1 MRVLLVEDDRRL
13 VRALRRVLEEER
25 YVVDEAFDGVEGET
39 LAGEGGYGLIVL
51 DWMLP
56 ERDGVAV
63 CRNLRRA
70 KVATPI
76 LMLTA
81 RDTVENRVAGLDAGA
96 DDYLVKPFASIE
108 LLARLRSLGRRRSDE
123 LAETTLSADGLVMD
137 LIRHEV
143 SRNGKQIELTAR
155 EFALLEYLLR
165 HQGQALSR
173 TQILAAVWRYDTEV
187 VSNVVDIY
195 VHYLRDKVDRGFE
208 HRLIHTVRGVGYKL
222 RLNWYEFRLEEQ

>member
-1 MRVLLVEDDRRL
+1 MRVLVVEDDRRL

-25 YVVDEAFDGVEGET
+25 YVVDEAFDGIDGEE
-39 LAGEGGYGLIVL
+39 LARDGQYDAIVL

-56 ERDGVAV
+56 GRDGVSV

-70 KVATPI
+70 RVATPI

-81 RDTVENRVAGLDAGA
+81 RDTVENRVEGLDAGA

-108 LLARLRSLGRRRSDE
+108 LLARLRSIGRRRTDE
-123 LAETTLSADGLVMD
+123 LPEARLSADGLVMD
-137 LIRHEV
+137 LVRHEV
-143 SRNGKQIELTAR
+143 QRDGKPIELTAR
-155 EFALLEYLLR
+155 EFALLEYFLR
-165 HQGQALSR
+165 HPGQALTR

-195 VHYLRDKVDRGFE
+195 VHYLRDKIDQGYAKK
-208 HRLIHTVRGVGYKL
+208 LLHTIRGVGYAL
-222 RLNWYEFRLEEQ
+222 RD

>member
-1 MRVLLVEDDRRL
+1 MEGRAMRVLVIEDDRRL

-25 YVVDEAFDGVEGET
+25 YVVDEAFDGINGEE
-39 LAGEGGYGLIVL
+39 LATHGAYDAIVL

-56 ERDGVAV
+56 GRDGVTV

-70 KVATPI
+70 GRATPI

-108 LLARLRSLGRRRSDE
+108 LLARLRSIGRRRTEE
-123 LAETTLSADGLVMD
+123 LPEARLTAGDLVMD
-137 LIRHEV
+137 LVHHQVARGAK
-143 SRNGKQIELTAR
+143 SMELTAR
-155 EFALLEYLLR
+155 EFALLEYFLR
-165 HQGQALSR
+165 HPGQALTR

-195 VHYLRDKVDRGFE
+195 VHYLRDKIDQGFE
-208 HRLIHTVRGVGYKL
+208 KKLLHTIRGVGYAL
-222 RLNWYEFRLEEQ
+222 RA

>member
-1 MRVLLVEDDRRL
+1 MRVLLIEDDRRL

-25 YVVDEAFDGVEGET
+25 YVVDEAFDGIEGEE
-39 LAGEGGYGLIVL
+39 LARTGEYDFIVL
-51 DWMLP
+51 DWMMP
-56 ERDGVAV
+56 GQDGIAV

-108 LLARLRSLGRRRSDE
+108 LLARLRSLGRRRTEE
-123 LAETTLSADGLVMD
+123 LQESRLSADGLVMD
-137 LIRHEV
+137 LVRHQVTRDE
-143 SRNGKQIELTAR
+143 KPIELTAR
-155 EFALLEYLLR
+155 EFALLEYFLR
-165 HQGQALSR
+165 HPGQALTR

-195 VHYLRDKVDRGFE
+195 VHYLRDKIDQGFD
-208 HRLIHTVRGVGYKL
+208 LKLLHTIRGVGYAL
-222 RLNWYEFRLEEQ
+222 RA

>member
-25 YVVDEAFDGVEGET
+25 YVVDEAFDGVDGET
-39 LAGEGGYGLIVL
+39 LASEGAYDLIVL

-70 KVATPI
+70 RIATPI
-76 LMLTA
+76 LILTA

-123 LAETTLSADGLVMD
+123 LAETSLTVDGLVMD
-137 LIRHEV
+137 LVRHEV
-143 SRNGKQIELTAR
+143 SRDGRPVELTAR

-222 RLNWYEFRLEEQ
+222 RVD

>member
-1 MRVLLVEDDRRL
+1 MRVLVVEDDRRL

-25 YVVDEAFDGVEGET
+25 YVVDEAFDGIDGEELAREGEYD
-39 LAGEGGYGLIVL
+39 AIVL

-56 ERDGVAV
+56 GRDGLSV

-70 KVATPI
+70 KIATPI

-81 RDTVENRVAGLDAGA
+81 RDTVENRVEGLDAGA

-108 LLARLRSLGRRRSDE
+108 LLARLRAIGRRRTEE
-123 LAETTLSADGLVMD
+123 LPDVRLAADDLVMD
-137 LIRHEV
+137 LARHEV
-143 SRNGKQIELTAR
+143 TRGGKPIELTAR
-155 EFALLEYLLR
+155 EFALLEYFLR
-165 HQGQALSR
+165 HPGQALTR

-195 VHYLRDKVDRGFE
+195 VHYLRDKIDQGQQKK
-208 HRLIHTVRGVGYKL
+208 LLHTIRGVGYAL
-222 RLNWYEFRLEEQ
+222 RP

>member
-25 YVVDEAFDGVEGET
+25 YVVDEAFDGVEGEE
-39 LAGEGGYGLIVL
+39 LARCGEYDLIVL

-63 CRNLRRA
+63 CSNLRRA

-81 RDTVENRVAGLDAGA
+81 RDTVENRVEGLDAGA

-108 LLARLRSLGRRRSDE
+108 LLARLRSLGRRRSDDLVE
-123 LAETTLSADGLVMD
+123 TKLAADGLVMD
-137 LIRHEV
+137 LVRHEV
-143 SRNGKQIELTAR
+143 SREGRPIELTAR
-155 EFALLEYLLR
+155 EFTLLEYFLR
-165 HQGQALSR
+165 HPGQALTR
-173 TQILAAVWRYDTEV
+173 TQILSAVWRYDTEV

-195 VHYLRDKVDRGFE
+195 VHYLRDKIDRGFDQK
-208 HRLIHTVRGVGYKL
+208 LLHTVRGVGYKL
-222 RLNWYEFRLEEQ
+222 RVD

>member
-1 MRVLLVEDDRRL
+1 MRVLVVEDDRRL

-25 YVVDEAFDGVEGET
+25 YVVDEAFDGIDGEELAREGEYD
-39 LAGEGGYGLIVL
+39 AIVL

-56 ERDGVAV
+56 GRDGVSV

-70 KVATPI
+70 KIATPI

-81 RDTVENRVAGLDAGA
+81 RDTVENRVEGLDAGA

-108 LLARLRSLGRRRSDE
+108 LLARLRAIGRRRTEE
-123 LAETTLSADGLVMD
+123 LPDVRLAADDLVMD
-137 LIRHEV
+137 LARHEV
-143 SRNGKQIELTAR
+143 TRGGKPIELTAR
-155 EFALLEYLLR
+155 EFALLEYFLR
-165 HQGQALSR
+165 HPGQALTR

-195 VHYLRDKVDRGFE
+195 VHYLRDKIDQGHE
-208 HRLIHTVRGVGYKL
+208 KKLLHTIRGVGYAL
-222 RLNWYEFRLEEQ
+222 RP

>member
-1 MRVLLVEDDRRL
+1 VEDDRRL

-25 YVVDEAFDGVEGET
+25 YVVDEAFDGVEGED
-39 LAGEGGYGLIVL
+39 LARAGEYDFIVL

-56 ERDGVAV
+56 GRDGIAV
-63 CRNLRRA
+63 CKSLRRA

-81 RDTVENRVAGLDAGA
+81 RDTVENRVEGLDAGA

-108 LLARLRSLGRRRSDE
+108 LLARLRSLGRRRTE
-123 LAETTLSADGLVMD
+123 EVPEARLSLDGLVMD
-137 LIRHEV
+137 LVRHQV
-143 SRNGKQIELTAR
+143 MRDGKPIELTAR
-155 EFALLEYLLR
+155 EFALLEYFMR
-165 HQGQALSR
+165 HPGQALTR

-195 VHYLRDKVDRGFE
+195 VHYLRDKIDKGFDKP
-208 HRLIHTVRGVGYKL
+208 LLHTLRGVGYSL
-222 RLNWYEFRLEEQ
+222 RE

>member
-1 MRVLLVEDDRRL
+1 MRVLVVEDDRRL

-25 YVVDEAFDGVEGET
+25 YVVDEAFDGIDGEELAREGEYD
-39 LAGEGGYGLIVL
+39 AIVL

-56 ERDGVAV
+56 GRDGVSV

-70 KVATPI
+70 KIATPI

-81 RDTVENRVAGLDAGA
+81 RDTVENRVEGLDAGA

-108 LLARLRSLGRRRSDE
+108 LLARLRAIGRRRTEE
-123 LAETTLSADGLVMD
+123 LPDVRLTADDLAMD
-137 LIRHEV
+137 LVRHEV
-143 SRNGKQIELTAR
+143 TRGGKPIELTAR
-155 EFALLEYLLR
+155 EFALLEYFLR
-165 HQGQALSR
+165 HPGQALTR

-195 VHYLRDKVDRGFE
+195 VHYLRDKIDQGHE
-208 HRLIHTVRGVGYKL
+208 KKLLHTIRGVGYAL
-222 RLNWYEFRLEEQ
+222 RP

>member
-1 MRVLLVEDDRRL
+1 MRVLLIEDDRRL

-25 YVVDEAFDGVEGET
+25 YVVDEAFDGVEGEE
-39 LAGEGGYGLIVL
+39 LATGGDYDLIVL

-70 KVATPI
+70 RNVTPI

-81 RDTVENRVAGLDAGA
+81 RDTVENRVEGLDAGA

-108 LLARLRSLGRRRSDE
+108 LLARLRSLCRRRTDE
-123 LAETTLSADGLVMD
+123 LAETKLAADGLVLD
-137 LIRHEV
+137 LVRHEV
-143 SRNGKQIELTAR
+143 SRDGRPVELTAR

-165 HQGQALSR
+165 HPGQALSR

-195 VHYLRDKVDRGFE
+195 VHYLRDKVDRGFD
-208 HRLIHTVRGVGYKL
+208 RTLIQTVRGVGYKL
-222 RLNWYEFRLEEQ
+222 RAD

>member
-1 MRVLLVEDDRRL
+1 MEGRAMRVLVIEDDRRL

-25 YVVDEAFDGVEGET
+25 YVVDEAFDGINGEE
-39 LAGEGGYGLIVL
+39 LATQGAYDAIVL

-56 ERDGVAV
+56 GRDGVTV

-70 KVATPI
+70 GRATPI

-108 LLARLRSLGRRRSDE
+108 LLARLRSIGRRRTEE
-123 LAETTLSADGLVMD
+123 LPEARLTADDLVMD
-137 LIRHEV
+137 LVHHQVTRGDK
-143 SRNGKQIELTAR
+143 SMELTAR
-155 EFALLEYLLR
+155 EFALLEYFLR
-165 HQGQALSR
+165 HPGQALTR

-195 VHYLRDKVDRGFE
+195 VHYLRDKIDQGFE
-208 HRLIHTVRGVGYKL
+208 KKLLHTIRGVGYAL
-222 RLNWYEFRLEEQ
+222 RA